1 MSVKIRKDGAWVTI
15 GGDKGNKG
23 EPGEKGEKGFGDK
36 GDVGNK
42 GEKGIGEKGD
52 IGNKGD
58 KGDAIKGNKGD
69 QGNDGDSGDKGDK
82 GDPGSKGDKGDVE
95 AKGNKGDKGEIGEK
109 GDNKGSKGEPGTD
122 GDKGDKGDV
131 EAKGNKGEPGDKG
144 DKGDFKG
151 SKGDQGEKGDVLA
164 KGVKGD
170 PGSKGDKGDVLAKG
184 VKGDQGQK
192 GQKGE
197 FKGQK
202 GEPGQKG
209 AVDEKGNKGEP
220 GTGGVTINNDVN
232 DYVLTATGNPSVIQA
247 ESRLRFDPT
256 GRMDIYAGT
265 GDTHIEMGHGAN
277 NQYAYLDL
285 IGDTHY
291 TDFGTRILRG
301 NGGRNTFSQIVHR
314 GTGDLQ
320 LYCQEGGGCS
330 ITSNDLRLRNN
341 FRPGAGPNNQSQSG
355 GANSGMRFL
364 TNFFSGWAYNQSAYS
379 IDSGINVNQGD
390 ATGGIIVIWHH
401 SASYTQHSRR
411 MYFIN
416 CCYGAPAPASQQNTI
431 DVTIF
436 ASTTGSIGGTTFGA
450 AGFGVS
456 AQGTLL
462 LTGSAGSN
470 YFHLIAVGNV
480 MV

>member
-69 QGNDGDSGDKGDK
+69 QGNDGDAIKGDK

-170 PGSKGDKGDVLAKG
+170 PGSKGDKGDVEAQG
-184 VKGDQGQK
+184 NKGDQGQK

-232 DYVLTATGNPSVIQA
+232 DYVLTATGNPSIIQA
-247 ESRLRFDPT
+247 ESRLRFDGQ
-256 GRMDIYAGT
+256 GRVDIYAGT
-265 GDTHIEMGHGAN
+265 GDTHIEMGHGSN

-285 IGDTHY
+285 IGDTTY
-291 TDFGTRILRG
+291 TDFGFRFLRG
-301 NGGRNTFSQIVHR
+301 NTGANTGSSIVHR

-320 LYCQEGGGCS
+320 LYAQDGGGCS
-330 ITSNDLRLRNN
+330 ITANDLRLRND

-355 GANSGMRFL
+355 GSLSGMRFL

-390 ATGGIIVIWHH
+390 ATGGIICIYHH

-411 MYFIN
+411 MYFIT
-416 CCYGAPAPASQQNTI
+416 CCYGAPAPVSQRNTI
-431 DVTIF
+431 SVTTF
-436 ASTTGSIGGTTFGA
+436 ASTTGTIGGTSFGGA
-450 AGFGVS
+450 SFGVS
-456 AQGTLL
+456 SQGTLL

-470 YFHLIAVGNV
+470 YFHLIGVGNL